1 MKFLWFSFI
10 WKCFHFFFI
19 LEKFASIG
27 YGVLDP
33 VFFVFKNL
41 NTLPFDLHIFQ
52 WEVRDHSN
60 CCFFYVKCHSF
71 LVAFKIFFLLLAFN
85 YFVLFC
91 LLWYCFELNELPEP
105 IMYGCHK
112 TREIFSRY
120 SFKHFI
126 CYILFLPTLLD

>member
-1 MKFLWFSFI
+1 MVFFYLKMFSFLFHSGKI
-10 WKCFHFFFI
+10 CFHWI
-19 LEKFASIG
+19 WSSR
-27 YGVLDP
+27 YC
-33 VFFVFKNL
+33 FFVFKNL

-52 WEVRDHSN
+52 WDVRDHSN

-112 TREIFSRY
+112 NREIFSRY